1 MDENFI
7 GLSDPKAVRIMASGK
22 LFKAASRT
30 MLGFAG
36 LAIAVAGLSGLIVML
51 NAKPEDP
58 LLPDPDL
65 TPGAVVDVSLEEM
78 CEPGYAARVRHV
90 DSAARKQAFRMYGL
104 SNVDRRDYE
113 LDHLIPL
120 SLAGSNDIKNI
131 WPESRITEPWNAE
144 VKDTLEDVLHREVC
158 AGRVRL
164 GNAQWAIRSHWIQAY
179 RIYVGSEPERFVAHS
194 RQGS

>member
-1 MDENFI
+1 MAMRFI
-7 GLSDPKAVRIMASGK
+7 GIADSTSIRIMAWGMK
-22 LFKAASRT
+22 FKSASRA
-30 MLGFAG
+30 MHGFAG
-36 LAIAVAGLSGLIVML
+36 LATVVVGLGGFVVML
-51 NAKPEDP
+51 NTKPEEQ
-58 LLPDPDL
+58 LLPDPNL
-65 TPGAVVDVSLEEM
+65 TPGAVVDVSLEEL
-78 CEPGYAARVRHV
+78 CVPGYAARVRRV
-90 DSAARKQAFRMYGL
+90 DIAARKQAFRMYGL

-164 GNAQWAIRSHWIQAY
+164 GNAQWAIRTHWIQAY
-179 RIYVGSEPERFVAHS
+179 RIYVGSEPERFVTHG
-194 RQGS
+194 RPGS